1 MYLGATPGPAG
12 RTPAVGSE
20 TFRAAMRELASGVAL
35 ATTTHNGARA
45 GCVVSSFVSL
55 SLTPPSLLVCLNDNS
70 STWRAIQ
77 ASGVFALNILAGNH
91 EALARR
97 FCDPALAGEARFA
110 EGDWGA
116 RETGSP
122 LLADALAAID
132 CRVERVVPYATH
144 VIVIG
149 AALGVARGP
158 EACALVH
165 RRSRFGTLA

>member
-1 MYLGATPGPAG
+1 MYHDPTPDLAAKA
-12 RTPAVGSE
+12 PAVTSE
-20 TFRAAMRELASGVAL
+20 SFRAAMRELASGVAL
-35 ATTTHNGARA
+35 ATTAHKGARA

-55 SLTPPSLLVCLNDNS
+55 SLTPPSLLVCLNHNS

-77 ASGVFALNILAGNH
+77 ASGVFALNILAGDH

-97 FCDPALAGEARFA
+97 FSDPAFAGDARFA
-110 EGDWGA
+110 QGSWGA
-116 RETGSP
+116 GGTGSP

-149 AALGVARGP
+149 AALGVVRGL
-158 EACALVH
+158 ETSALVH
-165 RRSRFGTLA
+165 RRSRFGMFS